1 MSSLSLENLRASYAA
16 RRSDIR
22 QRLSEFK
29 KVFDESD
36 DRVFAELAFCLCTPQ
51 SKATQCWKAVDSL
64 VKNNLLY
71 RGTQQQIKPFL
82 NTVRFNENK
91 SGYIVGARDKFTEG
105 GRIAIKEKL
114 RSLGGPE
121 EMRGWL
127 IENIKGLGP
136 KEASHFLR
144 NIGFGDSLA
153 ILDSHIMKNL
163 VKFGVIDGMPKS
175 LTGKR
180 YFDIERKMK
189 AFADEVGIPFAELDL
204 LLWSEET
211 GMIFK

>member
-1 MSSLSLENLRASYAA
+1 MRGLSLEKLRESYAA
-16 RRSDIR
+16 RKSDIKS
-22 QRLSEFK
+22 RLAEFDR
-29 KVFDESD
+29 VFDESD

-64 VKNNLLY
+64 VRNNLLY

-91 SGYIVGARDKFTEG
+91 SGYIVEARGKFTDN
-105 GRIAIKEKL
+105 GRIVIKERLK
-114 RSLGGPE
+114 SLGEPE
-121 EMRGWL
+121 EMRAWL
-127 IENIKGLGP
+127 IQNVKGLGP

-144 NIGFGDSLA
+144 NIGFGSSLA

-163 VKFGVIDGMPKS
+163 VKFGVIDEMPKS
-175 LTGKR
+175 LTGRK
-180 YFDIERKMK
+180 YFEIEQKMK
-189 AFADEVGIPFAELDL
+189 EFADEIGIPFAELDL